1 MGKYIGK
8 RLLQFVAILFL
19 VSVVCFLINFI
30 TPIDTAKRALGDPMT
45 HALPDEEILERF
57 REVNGLN
64 RPVHIQYL
72 EWLNNLLHG
81 NLGNSLITGEPV
93 GEDLAMHF
101 FMTFKLAG
109 FSIILTLLLALP
121 LGILCALKQNRLP
134 DVIGRILAV
143 SAVSMPAFWLAY
155 LLIIGLALKAKLLP
169 VAGYGDG
176 SLKYM
181 ILPGLALSMM
191 SFGTIMKMMRTTMI
205 DVLKQDYML
214 TAEAKGL
221 SKFRTVFK
229 HGFRNAMIPV
239 STIAG
244 MTFASMLAGSAVIE
258 EIFAWPGIGHM
269 ILEGI
274 ENKDFPVV
282 QACVISV
289 SAIYLIINLA
299 VDILYA
305 FLNPRI
311 RYD

>member
-8 RLLQFVAILFL
+8 RVVQFVGILFI
-19 VSVVCFLINFI
+19 VSFVCFLINFI

-45 HALPDEEILERF
+45 HSLPDEEILERF
-57 REVNGLN
+57 REENGLN
-64 RPVHIQYL
+64 RPVHEQYL
-72 EWLNNLLHG
+72 DWLNKLLHG
-81 NLGNSLITGEPV
+81 DWGNSLITGEPV

-101 FMTFKLAG
+101 GMTFKLAG
-109 FSIILTLLLALP
+109 FSILITLLLAIP
-121 LGILCALKQNRLP
+121 LGVFCALHQNSAF
-134 DVIGRILAV
+134 DIMGRITAVTAV
-143 SAVSMPAFWLAY
+143 SSPSFWIAY
-155 LLIIGLALKAKLLP
+155 LLIIWLALKSKIFP

-181 ILPGLALSMM
+181 VLPAIAMSLM
-191 SFGTIMKMMRTTMI
+191 SFGTIMKMMRSTMI

-221 SKFRTVFK
+221 NRFKIIFR

-239 STIAG
+239 STMIG

-258 EIFAWPGIGHM
+258 EIFTWPGIGHM
-269 ILEGI
+269 ILDGI

-289 SAIYLIINLA
+289 SAIYLLINFL

>member
-8 RLLQFVAILFL
+8 RLLQFVVILFL

-229 HGFRNAMIPV
+229 HGFE
-239 STIAG
+239 T
-244 MTFASMLAGSAVIE
+244 L
-258 EIFAWPGIGHM
+258 
-269 ILEGI
+269 
-274 ENKDFPVV
+274 
-282 QACVISV
+282 
-289 SAIYLIINLA
+289 
-299 VDILYA
+299 
-305 FLNPRI
+305 
-311 RYD
+311 